1 MINRFQEIKDDSSY
15 DYESMGDD
23 KVKIRE
29 IKYSI
34 MEDMGK
40 EIRNSNNILEDV
52 RKNQRQMRDIVGKY
66 NGEATPKGE
75 K

>member
-1 MINRFQEIKDDSSY
+1 MLNRFQEIKDDSSY
-15 DYESMGDD
+15 DYESIGDD

-52 RKNQRQMRDIVGKY
+52 RKNQRQMRDIMGKY

>member
-1 MINRFQEIKDDSSY
+1 MLNRFQEIKDDSSY
-15 DYESMGDD
+15 DYESIGDD

>member
-15 DYESMGDD
+15 DYESIGDD

-52 RKNQRQMRDIVGKY
+52 RKNQRQMRDIMGKY

>member
-15 DYESMGDD
+15 DYESIGDD

>member
-1 MINRFQEIKDDSSY
+1 MLNRFQEIKEDSSY
-15 DYESMGDD
+15 DYESIGDD